1 MTKRDQTVPRNGN
14 LVIKQ
19 PLQLYKARRRRYVR
33 LEIAAPVV
41 FSLIDMDRPLD
52 HDHLDQQTG
61 TILNISGGGALL
73 ACPAQLPENSFL
85 SMNLEL
91 TGLEMLTGVVGKVKR
106 VDDDGDGEYLVG
118 VEFCTE
124 QELATVFGETNIG
137 SVISSFDNRIKRYLL
152 RYVFANK
159 VSERLQGRGQEDE
172 TDE

>member
-1 MTKRDQTVPRNGN
+1 MTKRNQTAPPSEGF
-14 LVIKQ
+14 VIKQ
-19 PLQLYKARRRRYVR
+19 ALQLYKARRRRYVR

-41 FSLIDMDRPLD
+41 FAPIDIDRPLD
-52 HDHLDQQTG
+52 HDHLDQLTG

-73 ACPAQLPENSFL
+73 ACPKQLSENGFL

-91 TGLEMLTGVVGKVKR
+91 TGLEMLTGVIGKVKR

-118 VEFCTE
+118 VEFCSE
-124 QELATVFGETNIG
+124 QELVTVFGEANIG

-152 RYVFANK
+152 RYVFASK
-159 VSERLQGRGQEDE
+159 VSERLHGNGKKDE